1 MRFSGVHT
9 VLAELAARMCEI
21 RSGDYS
27 EPGDGPKG
35 FAVGVLCHFGFLG
48 LGLWAVQ
55 LGQDE
60 SCIHRC
66 ADWVALVHAESLEDG
81 VDVLS
86 L

>member
-1 MRFSGVHT
+1 
-9 VLAELAARMCEI
+9 MCKI
-21 RSGDYS
+21 GSGDHS
-27 EPGDGPKG
+27 EPGDGPEG
-35 FAVGVLCHFGFLG
+35 FVVGVLCHFGFLG

-55 LGQDE
+55 LGHDK

-66 ADWVALVHAESLEDG
+66 ADRVALAHAKSSEDD